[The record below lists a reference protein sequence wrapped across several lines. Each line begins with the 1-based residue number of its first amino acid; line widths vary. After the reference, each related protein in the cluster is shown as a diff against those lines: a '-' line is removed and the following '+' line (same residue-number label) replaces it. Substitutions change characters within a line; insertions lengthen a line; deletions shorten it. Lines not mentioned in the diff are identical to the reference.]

1 MNILYVVSQY
11 PSRSET
17 FIAREIQHLVDR
29 GHDAV
34 IARLRWSDTGEGEHV
49 DGATVFPIA
58 LTPLRVIRGIAWGNR
73 KRPQVLREMVVE
85 LWMHRS
91 VSVRWIRL
99 VLIALAALAIGHA
112 VYRSRSGH
120 PAKIASP
127 RSSKEPSRD
136 GLDHIRAH
144 FLDSEAIAAS
154 WVARLLQVPYS
165 ITAQTTQTRFPD
177 RVIERVIRQ
186 ASFCVAT
193 TDETRRF
200 LERDTDCRRI
210 VLIRSGV
217 EVSTFSRRP
226 STRPLHDP
234 PRLLAVGRLVPK
246 KGFDVLIESI
256 HQLERRN
263 RSVLLEIIGAGPVR
277 DHLHRQI
284 RRRGLE
290 ATVFLEG
297 PKSYPDVRRRYAG
310 ADLFVMPS
318 RVDPTSHDRDGL
330 PNVLIEA
337 SAAALPVVA
346 TRLAGIPELVE
357 AGVTGTLVPPNDAAG
372 LARAIEKNLDAYPA
386 ALAMAKN
393 ARTRVEERY
402 SLDREVERLERWI
415 LTARSRTP
423 PSS

>member
-29 GHDAV
+29 GHDVV
-34 IARLRWSDTGEGEHV
+34 IARLRWTDTGEGEYV
-49 DGATVFPIA
+49 DGATVLPIA
-58 LTPLRVIRGIAWGNR
+58 LTPSRVIRGIAWANR
-73 KRPQVLREMVVE
+73 QRSQVLREMAAE

-91 VSVRWIRL
+91 VSIRWIRL
-99 VLIALAALAIGHA
+99 VLIALAALAVGHA
-112 VYRSRSGH
+112 VRRSRSDH
-120 PAKIASP
+120 PAEIAFL

-154 WVARLLQVPYS
+154 WVARLLQIPYS
-165 ITAQTTQTRFPD
+165 ITVQTTQTRFPD
-177 RVIERVIRQ
+177 GMIERVIRQ

-193 TDETRRF
+193 TGETRRF
-200 LERDTDCRRI
+200 LEHYTDRHRI
-210 VLIRSGV
+210 VLVRSGV
-217 EVSTFSRRP
+217 DVTTFSQRP

-256 HQLERRN
+256 HQLKRRN
-263 RSVLLEIIGAGPVR
+263 QSVLLEVIGEGPVR
-277 DHLHRQI
+277 EDLNRQI
-284 RRRGLE
+284 RRRGLGD
-290 ATVFLEG
+290 TVFLEG
-297 PKSYPDVRRRYAG
+297 PKSYPDVRRRYAR

-337 SAAALPVVA
+337 SAAALPVIA

-357 AGVTGTLVPPNDAAG
+357 AGVTGTLVRPNDAAG
-372 LARAIEKNLDAYPA
+372 LARAIEKILDAYPA
-386 ALAMAKN
+386 AVAMAKN
-393 ARTRVEERY
+393 ARNRVEERY
-402 SLDREVERLERWI
+402 SLDREVERLERWM
-415 LTARSRTP
+415 LNASPGTP